1 MFVCVCVCVCVM
13 HNVRCTA
20 ARHTRVSRLRAL
32 LRTVLDEQRVQ
43 VQRLGQLE
51 VADVAAADGQA
62 VQAHGVVSLRRHLGV
77 LQVGVHADVH
87 ACAGERGAAVSLCGK
102 CVVCCVPAVWAW
114 RFVRVW
120 MGGRVCERGEHGCR
134 GVRADGVQ

>member
-1 MFVCVCVCVCVM
+1 MLVCLFVCLCVCVCVM

-32 LRTVLDEQRVQ
+32 LRTVLDEQRLQ

-87 ACAGERGAAVSLCGK
+87 ACAGERGCGGQ
-102 CVVCCVPAVWAW
+102 
-114 RFVRVW
+114 FVRQV
-120 MGGRVCERGEHGCR
+120 R
-134 GVRADGVQ
+134 GVLCAGCVGVEICAGVDGRAGV